1 MKYLQNDNFLR
12 TLLVSSI
19 AAAALTACGGG
30 GGSGG
35 DVAKDGTTIG
45 GSTTGSESQLINV
58 GTAPAQAA
66 LTLLNNQRIACDF
79 KALVQNDALNKVAF
93 NHAAYLVTEGAS
105 GHEEI
110 NTLNPYYRG
119 KKPEYRV
126 KHANPAYSANTNF
139 SSDEQLNVVEFF
151 TETSLSNK
159 PHTVYAE
166 NALKGLLSAPYHIKG
181 LLNDDKD
188 VGVSYV
194 AAKNKNY
201 IPNKISEDNPYAHVA
216 LNFEGAIK
224 QVDFGSNEPN
234 GSVVTYPC
242 QGITGTKTAL
252 YNESPN
258 PFAER
263 NLETN
268 PIGQPIYIRVP
279 KASRISLESA
289 TIKDAANQTVTYIP
303 LTQANDINH
312 LLQAN
317 ELFLIPDKPLKAYV
331 RYQVSYKVKT
341 DDGHTYTDSFVFKTG
356 AENTF

>member
-1 MKYLQNDNFLR
+1 MKHLQNDNFLR

-35 DVAKDGTTIG
+35 GNGNAGVNSSVDIQCDSSDTAGSPAKVALACLQKQRTSCGFKPFVENGT
-45 GSTTGSESQLINV
+45 LNV
-58 GTAPAQAA
+58 AAENHALYIATQAA
-66 LTLLNNQRIACDF
+66 RGKPEANAHYELD
-79 KALVQNDALNKVAF
+79 K
-93 NHAAYLVTEGAS
+93 S
-105 GHEEI
+105 
-110 NTLNPYYRG
+110 NTYYRG
-119 KKPEYRV
+119 EDLKARLEHKEQQY
-126 KHANPAYSANTNF
+126 ATNF
-139 SSDEQLNVVEFF
+139 KADEQLTF
-151 TETSLSNK
+151 TTFNTKASFTAMSTNLR
-159 PHTVYAE
+159 AE
-166 NALKGLLSAPYHIKG
+166 NTLRGLLSAPYHMKG
-181 LLNDDKD
+181 LLDKD
-188 VGVSYV
+188 QDVGISYV
-194 AAKNKNY
+194 FREHTNGEVYSVLEIVN
-201 IPNKISEDNPYAHVA
+201 
-216 LNFEGAIK
+216 AIK
-224 QVDFGSNEPN
+224 NPLASPN
-234 GSVVTYPC
+234 VNISDKDVVTYPC
-242 QGITGTKTAL
+242 QNIAGTKTAL
-252 YNESPN
+252 YDESPN